1 MEGLVAAYEA
11 SELAAFHRRYEAQE
25 PDPPELWFS
34 TYDRIDLGALPACA
48 ARILEHPNDL
58 LLQPGALQLLV
69 RVLLAQGWQ
78 ARHIAG
84 LIRSRYER
92 PYGWLKDFHFHDPT
106 LRAEVYTRI
115 FAGLIALGHD
125 QAVDFNCTSTQ
136 EKRLCPGTGCPLG
149 LSTGAFWRAPLLGCL
164 QPIRDAGF
172 GQIEIASSP
181 SHLDFHDRSA
191 CAAAAARIRELGL
204 GVHSFHAPFTDQID
218 ISALD
223 SRARDTAVRE
233 ISQAAEAAAILEA
246 RFFVLHPGPETTG
259 VPRGERLDRMDCAV
273 EALDRIAWRAG
284 ELGVRLVLENMLP
297 HLFAG
302 HVRDL
307 LWLLGALATTNVGF
321 CLDTG
326 HAFLSGA
333 PASAA
338 RRRGDRLARP
348 AAPARRGALRRRLH
362 PRARGGGR
370 TGRGPAPRPP
380 LR

>member
-1 MEGLVAAYEA
+1 MAETPAAL
-11 SELAAFHRRYEAQE
+11 EL
-25 PDPPELWFS
+25 
-34 TYDRIDLGALPACA
+34 
-48 ARILEHPNDL
+48 
-58 LLQPGALQLLV
+58 
-69 RVLLAQGWQ
+69 
-78 ARHIAG
+78 
-84 LIRSRYER
+84 
-92 PYGWLKDFHFHDPT
+92 
-106 LRAEVYTRI
+106 
-115 FAGLIALGHD
+115 
-125 QAVDFNCTSTQ
+125 
-136 EKRLCPGTGCPLG
+136 PLG

-307 LWLLGALATTNVGF
+307 LWLLGALATTNVGI

-326 HAFLSGA
+326 HAFLSGDLRHVA
-333 PASAA
+333 HKLSGHLWMVHASDNRGQRDDHLPPGEGAIVWPDLLRQLAAAHFDGAFILELAGEGEPAEVLRRA
-338 RRRGDRLARP
+338 RRSADY
-348 AAPARRGALRRRLH
+348 LRRLGS
-362 PRARGGGR
+362 GG
-370 TGRGPAPRPP
+370 
-380 LR
+380 